1 MIMYSWI
8 FLLILEDFFIEN
20 LFYFS
25 VSDPETRVEMEIVDM
40 NIDCRE
46 GLVMV
51 SVIVEMLLFK

>member
-1 MIMYSWI
+1 MDVV
-8 FLLILEDFFIEN
+8 ILVFI
-20 LFYFS
+20 S

-51 SVIVEMLLFK
+51 SFFSVTRDCGSTRS